1 MLFNRKKKKTTGG
14 IGARIADLFR
24 KDGTRE
30 VFFEDLED
38 LLIEADLGGTVTAE
52 VVEQIRDVVKEKK
65 LKTEEDILSEFRNI
79 LGEFLLPTPL
89 TVVEDKLN
97 LFMILGVNG
106 VGKTTT
112 IAKLAWYFQQQ
123 GVKGI
128 VMSAGDT
135 FRAAAIDQLKI
146 QGERTQCR
154 VVSQDHG
161 ADPGA
166 VIYDTIVS
174 AQSKGDALILA
185 DTAGRMHTKK
195 HLVKELEKVNKVI
208 TGKLTDG
215 IYKKILVIDAT
226 TGQNGLHQAE
236 VFHEAVGI
244 DGVILTKFDSTARG
258 GLLIA
263 ISRKLKLP
271 VFFLGKGEGL
281 ADLEAFDA
289 QSYLDELLRKE

>member
-1 MLFNRKKKKTTGG
+1 MFFKKKKKNTSRG
-14 IGARIADLFR
+14 IGSRIADLFR

-30 VFFEDLED
+30 AFFEDLED

-52 VVEQIRDVVKEKK
+52 VVDQIREAAGSKK
-65 LKTEEDILSEFRNI
+65 LKTDEDILEELRKI
-79 LGEFLLPTPL
+79 LGEFLVPTPL
-89 TVVEDKLN
+89 TLVEDKLN
-97 LFMILGVNG
+97 LFMIMGVNG

-154 VVSQDHG
+154 VVAQDHG

-174 AQSKGDALILA
+174 AQSKGDQLILA

-195 HLVKELEKVNKVI
+195 HLIKELEKVHKVI
-208 TGKLTDG
+208 TSKLNDG
-215 IYKKILVIDAT
+215 IYRKILVIDAT
-226 TGQNGLHQAE
+226 TGQNGMHQAE

-281 ADLEAFDA
+281 EDLHPFDA
-289 QSYLDELLRKE
+289 DQYLDELLRKE

>member
-1 MLFNRKKKKTTGG
+1 MFFKKKKKNKSRG
-14 IGARIADLFR
+14 IGSRISDLFR

-30 VFFEDLED
+30 VFFEELED

-52 VVEQIRDVVKEKK
+52 VVDQIREAAASKK
-65 LKTEEDILSEFRNI
+65 LKTDEDILAELRII

-89 TVVEDKLN
+89 ALVEDKLN
-97 LFMILGVNG
+97 LFMIMGVNG

-154 VVSQDHG
+154 VVAQEHG

-174 AQSKGDALILA
+174 AQSKGDQLILA

-195 HLVKELEKVNKVI
+195 HLIKELEKVHKVI
-208 TGKLTDG
+208 TSKLNDG
-215 IYKKILVIDAT
+215 IYRKILVIDAT

-281 ADLEAFDA
+281 EDLHPFDA
-289 QSYLDELLRKE
+289 DQYLDELLQKE